1 MASFRGIRPTFAEP
15 SNSRVCAFYKIT
27 ISLIFFLIQVSR
39 LSCYKNPMLVTK
51 VVQCGHAYKKCINV
65 PETFGFDMLSK
76 RDGELISCLEEEG
89 LA

>member
-1 MASFRGIRPTFAEP
+1 MEM
-15 SNSRVCAFYKIT
+15 
-27 ISLIFFLIQVSR
+27 LI
-39 LSCYKNPMLVTK
+39 
-51 VVQCGHAYKKCINV
+51 KKCINV